1 MQRRAEASTP
11 GAATEARLQKR
22 LQEAQNTTYWRGV
35 RPDSSSVPESMRY
48 GSFGAPPTL
57 GTTPSVDD
65 GFVRMTQAEYQKLV
79 SQAMGVSGN
88 NFASQQDID
97 QLSKP
102 YEGRFEVDVKRQVM
116 MPYYDQVTSKV
127 TGYDKEQAIEKR
139 EMQVTEVVPVE
150 KFKTVDETVVEIQ
163 EKEKKGTRLVWKQV
177 PEEYTY
183 TVKEP
188 VTVVRPRKIPFT
200 DYEERVVTKTV
211 EVPVERK
218 VLKEGYRTDEVLKGK
233 MVEVKQKEVYEM
245 KPHLVGSSEMQM
257 APKSDG
263 RVIGITRVGKE
274 VFPGTALDIAKVP
287 KGYSA
292 ANADYLSTTERKRRT
307 LSMNTPAAPT
317 MAPRNLAPVLET
329 AARYAC

>member
-1 MQRRAEASTP
+1 MAATP
-11 GAATEARLQKR
+11 AAATEARMQKR
-22 LQEAQNTTYWRGV
+22 LQEAQNSTYWRGH
-35 RPDSSSVPESMRY
+35 RDPAALPESMRY
-48 GSFGAPPTL
+48 GSFGGRAPQL
-57 GTTPSVDD
+57 SSSVPPDD
-65 GFVRMTQAEYQKLV
+65 GYVRMSQGDYDKLV
-79 SQAMGVSGN
+79 SQAMKVSGN
-88 NFASQQDID
+88 NYASESDI
-97 QLSKP
+97 QKLAKP

-116 MPYYDQVTSKV
+116 MPYTEQVTSKV
-127 TGYDKEQAIEKR
+127 TGYDKEQTLEKR

-150 KFKTVDETVVEIQ
+150 KFKTVDETIVEIQ

-233 MVEVKQKEVYEM
+233 LVEVKQKEVYEM
-245 KPHLVGSSEMQM
+245 KPHLIGSSDMQM
-257 APKSDG
+257 QPKTDG

-274 VFPGTALDIAKVP
+274 VFPGAPLDMQKLP

-292 ANADYLSTTERKRRT
+292 ANTDYLNTTERKRRQ
-307 LSMNTPAAPT
+307 LSMNTPAAAPT
-317 MAPRNLAPVLET
+317 MMAPRNLAPVMET